1 MFLISQPIFG
11 FYGIAT
17 ASVTDH
23 EATRFLLVGSLQ
35 GPLYTLIPF
44 AVAWLMR
51 GTASTITASIGFF
64 FLPWM
69 MGPLLPIWV
78 KENVLRFLPDNAKDS
93 MIGMV
98 DTGAPT
104 YLADGPA
111 LVVVTVWVIGALIAG
126 AIVLNR
132 RDV

>member
-1 MFLISQPIFG
+1 VTDSETARFLI
-11 FYGIAT
+11 A
-17 ASVTDH
+17 
-23 EATRFLLVGSLQ
+23 GSLQ
-35 GPLYTLIPF
+35 GPMYTLIPF

-98 DTGAPT
+98 DTNAPT
-104 YLADGPA
+104 YITDGPA
-111 LVVVTVWVIGALIAG
+111 LFVVAIWVIGSLIAG
-126 AIVLNR
+126 AVVLNR